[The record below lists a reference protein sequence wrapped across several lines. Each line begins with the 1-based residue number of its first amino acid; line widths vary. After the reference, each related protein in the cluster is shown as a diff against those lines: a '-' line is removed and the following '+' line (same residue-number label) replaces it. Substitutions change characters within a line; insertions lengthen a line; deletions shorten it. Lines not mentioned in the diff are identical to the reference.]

1 MSLLSK
7 KLYVKNNGGT
17 VQAVNLYTD
26 PANEISTGRYG
37 HVIVDGV
44 TAHFALGGTSDSR
57 ATSGRVK
64 ETSGTTYAILTTGVA
79 NGSSQWTTGN
89 AYQYTDISFTVPAS
103 IKVIQIT
110 CSRPKYNIVFNDANK
125 SRWMAAQAPNP
136 RYIGVTPGKTYGSLQ
151 LVSTSYNNVTFV
163 FSWSEAINNHS
174 IDVSD
179 Y

>member
-7 KLYVKNNGGT
+7 KLYVKNSGGT

-26 PANEISTGRYG
+26 PANEISTGCYG

-64 ETSGTTYAILTTGVA
+64 ETSGTTYAILTTGVP
-79 NGSSQWTTGN
+79 NGSSQWTTDIN
-89 AYQYTDISFTVPAS
+89 ISFTVPAS

-110 CSRPKYNIVFNDANK
+110 CNRPKYNIVFNDANK

-136 RYIGVTPGKTYGSLQ
+136 RYIGVTPGKTYGRLQ
-151 LVSTSYNNVTFV
+151 LINTTYNNVTFV

>member
-7 KLYVKNNGGT
+7 KMYVKNSGGT

-26 PANEISTGRYG
+26 PANEISTGCYG

-64 ETSGTTYAILTTGVA
+64 ETSGTTYAILTTGVP

-89 AYQYTDISFTVPAS
+89 AATNTNISFTVPSS

-110 CSRPKYNIVFNDANK
+110 CSRPKYNFVFNDANNR
-125 SRWMAAQAPNP
+125 RWMEADAPNP
-136 RYIGVTPGKTYGSLQ
+136 RYIGVTPGKTYGRLQ
-151 LVSTSYNNVTFV
+151 LINNTYNNVTFV

-174 IDVSD
+174 VDVSD

>member
-7 KLYVKNNGGT
+7 KLYVKNSGGT

-26 PANEISTGRYG
+26 PANEISTGCYG

-64 ETSGTTYAILTTGVA
+64 ETSGTTYAILATGVP
-79 NGSSQWTTGN
+79 NGSSQWTADIN
-89 AYQYTDISFTVPAS
+89 ISFTVPAS

-110 CSRPKYNIVFNDANK
+110 CNRPKYNIVFNDANK
-125 SRWMAAQAPNP
+125 RRWMGADAPNP
-136 RYIGVTPGKTYGSLQ
+136 RYIGVTPGKTYGRLQ
-151 LVSTSYNNVTFV
+151 LVNTTYNNVTFV

-174 IDVSD
+174 IDLSD